1 MGGRM
6 FGSHIHLEPPR
17 HIRRKILAR
26 KIAPKTLC
34 GAPESLTDLGSQLG
48 AQLEN
53 LIEELKAIRKAT
65 EAIQR
70 ADPGFPA

>member
-1 MGGRM
+1 MEV
-6 FGSHIHLEPPR
+6 L
-17 HIRRKILAR
+17 
-26 KIAPKTLC
+26 
-34 GAPESLTDLGSQLG
+34 
-48 AQLEN
+48 LEN